1 MLGFVKRITSMLP
14 YSTRNPNYYKEEEEE
29 QVVIE
34 EIEIEPNL
42 VDPTDRKKDTLHQL
56 DDYVF
61 FLVSGNVTFINEYGV
76 DGRRVYYVKD
86 DDGIRYHFHGNQLMT
101 KNEYKNKFLKKVKF
115 QEEKEEKEEKERVL
129 PPERTVNWLHQE
141 FIEEGLVDPTDTKND
156 TQHNLHDDIYF
167 VQSGQVNYI
176 GDDETNKNR
185 KIYEVLLN
193 DGGFKYFYGNQL
205 MTEYEYNNKFGNK
218 KKGIMTKRNAGSR
231 RKSKRRRVKSTR
243 GRNKRHNKSTRRRRR
258 KY

>member
-1 MLGFVKRITSMLP
+1 MFNFVNRITGMLP

-29 QVVIE
+29 EEQVVLE
-34 EIEIEPNL
+34 HIEIEPNL
-42 VDPTDRKKDTLHQL
+42 VDPKDRKKDTLHQL

-61 FLVSGNVTFINEYGV
+61 FLVSGNINFINEYGV
-76 DGRRVYYVKD
+76 YGRRVYYVKD
-86 DDGIRYHFHGNQLMT
+86 DDGIIYHFHGNQLMT

-115 QEEKEEKEEKERVL
+115 QEEKEEKERVL

-141 FIEEGLVDPTDTKND
+141 FIEEGLVDPTDTKDD
-156 TQHNLHDDIYF
+156 TQHNLHDDVYF

-185 KIYEVLLN
+185 KIYEVILD
-193 DGGFKYFYGNQL
+193 DGDFKYFYGNQL
-205 MTEYEYNNKFGNK
+205 MTEDEYNNKFSNK

-231 RKSKRRRVKSTR
+231 RKIKRRRVKSTR